1 MGSPLAKR
9 DTLRE
14 TPVVKVERRG
24 TPSTPADPLDPG
36 YAWPDMYA
44 GTWLQPT
51 KRFMKFEPRKI
62 GNIEGAVHAH
72 VYGGPTGLMPTPAL
86 TRDFFDFSVEHFSYL
101 TKMTPSK
108 QGQDTFLGNISW
120 RLDGYTRK
128 HAFAHQYL
136 PRSIGIVPFGGVPT
150 SKHWQAL
157 SQHALRA
164 VVLSMTDALARVVVA
179 TCDEAHAMRARE
191 ALQGLERVVVHNL
204 NLEKC
209 QLPYLP
215 RATQATLK
223 RCLIQRAR
231 RERHIYRNE
240 VCESWL
246 QGEDYAYVMYN
257 DADLVLHARCIR
269 SLGEAMD
276 EDPTLIILPHKLQ
289 TFAKDDDPL
298 PELGVAPSI
307 RDLTHDVDSASCCDS
322 GTYPALKH
330 LNQGSFD
337 GCQNFWYNCPRML
350 ALYDFAR
357 FAEGTYTPLLL
368 GNEHGRKCLLKETR
382 EACDVPARR
391 RLAAQR
397 QYLVPLL
404 AFGPN
409 NQFEGLLEALTVAK
423 LVGRTLLLPR
433 YFDPHYRDTHSQKK
447 KFADV
452 FDESTLRE
460 FTSVEFVDEDTIKL
474 WKTSPKILASPLNKE
489 RLSKA
494 LHNVGFDQAPRKK
507 AFVRSHSRAADVAQA
522 FKGFSAAGAVFV
534 ALCVFSVLPS
544 TCRPRRWRVRRR
556 VTPHTNA
563 GRPSSSSTASRTC
576 CGRRRGIGSGPSAS
590 GRSPQH

>member
-1 MGSPLAKR
+1 M
-9 DTLRE
+9 D
-14 TPVVKVERRG
+14 
-24 TPSTPADPLDPG
+24 ADP
-36 YAWPDMYA
+36 
-44 GTWLQPT
+44 
-51 KRFMKFEPRKI
+51 
-62 GNIEGAVHAH
+62 
-72 VYGGPTGLMPTPAL
+72 
-86 TRDFFDFSVEHFSYL
+86 S
-101 TKMTPSK
+101 
-108 QGQDTFLGNISW
+108 
-120 RLDGYTRK
+120 
-128 HAFAHQYL
+128 
-136 PRSIGIVPFGGVPT
+136 
-150 SKHWQAL
+150 
-157 SQHALRA
+157 
-164 VVLSMTDALARVVVA
+164 
-179 TCDEAHAMRARE
+179 
-191 ALQGLERVVVHNL
+191 
-204 NLEKC
+204 
-209 QLPYLP
+209 
-215 RATQATLK
+215 
-223 RCLIQRAR
+223 
-231 RERHIYRNE
+231 
-240 VCESWL
+240 
-246 QGEDYAYVMYN
+246 
-257 DADLVLHARCIR
+257 
-269 SLGEAMD
+269 
-276 EDPTLIILPHKLQ
+276 LIILPHKLQ

-337 GCQNFWYNCPRML
+337 GCQNFWYNCPKML

-357 FAEGTYTPLLL
+357 FGEGTYTPLLM
-368 GNEHGRKCLLKETR
+368 GNEHGRKCVLSEAR

-460 FTSVEFVDEDTIKL
+460 FTSVEFVDEDVIKL

-534 ALCVFSVLPS
+534 AL
-544 TCRPRRWRVRRR
+544 
-556 VTPHTNA
+556 
-563 GRPSSSSTASRTC
+563 
-576 CGRRRGIGSGPSAS
+576 
-590 GRSPQH
+590 